1 MASDVKWI
9 KIATDIFDDEKIA
22 IIEAMPD
29 ADVMIVIWFKILAL
43 AGKVNTSGVLMIND
57 RIAYTDEMLSTIF
70 RRKLSQV
77 RIALEVFES
86 LDMIQIIN
94 GVVTIPNWN
103 KHQQLDAIENRRE
116 YQKEYMR
123 ERREKQKQLALGKPC
138 KPNSE
143 TNGKPNGKQGV
154 STLDNISYSNSSLSL
169 DLSLDLKEKEY
180 IYNIDELFDEF
191 WKEYPRKVSKGQA
204 ETTFKKIKP
213 SEELVKTMILKVRE
227 LVKTNWAKRDKD
239 KIPHA
244 STWLNA
250 KGWLDEIETK
260 DIQQTIKNRWEGF
273 LDE

>member
-1 MASDVKWI
+1 MATDVKWI

-57 RIAYTDEMLSTIF
+57 RIAYTDEMLATIF
-70 RRKLSQV
+70 RRKISQV
-77 RIALEVFES
+77 KMALEVFEN
-86 LDMIQIIN
+86 LDMIEIVN

-123 ERREKQKQLALGKPC
+123 ERRDKQKQLALGNAC
-138 KPNSE
+138 KPNSK
-143 TNGKPNGKQGV
+143 TNSKPNGKQGV

-260 DIQQTIKNRWEGF
+260 DIKQTIENRWGKF
-273 LDE
+273 LND

>member
-154 STLDNISYSNSSLSL
+154 STLDNISYSNSSS
-169 DLSLDLKEKEY
+169 SSQSKVLKEVKNQEVIINTYFDDTVLNGTFIDFMKMRKSLKNGAMTERAIKMMVKKLSEY
-180 IYNIDELFDEF
+180 SVETAVKMLEQSIINN
-191 WKEYPRKVSKGQA
+191 WKDVYEVKGEVS
-204 ETTFKKIKP
+204 T
-213 SEELVKTMILKVRE
+213 S
-227 LVKTNWAKRDKD
+227 
-239 KIPHA
+239 
-244 STWLNA
+244 
-250 KGWLDEIETK
+250 
-260 DIQQTIKNRWEGF
+260 QTIEKRWGKF
-273 LDE
+273 LDD